1 MFIETKSVAKTFVR
15 SSKLGKSHSYT
26 RSNTIA
32 IFQCDNC
39 DLRFERKL
47 GQMDNRRLSNNY
59 FHVCS
64 NCDAK
69 KFAQQKGAEKRKIW
83 KMSADD
89 VDLDISKI

>member
-26 RSNTIA
+26 RSNTMA

-39 DLRFERKL
+39 DIIFERNL
-47 GQMDNRRLSNNY
+47 GQMDYRRLSNNY